1 MDNENFYERLG
12 SYFVSEDESQ
22 TADYVNNNINSKLF
36 NRLRIKIEIEII
48 GTSDPTG
55 EQVSTYRI
63 SKIHVA
69 KKDRTL
75 EKDKN
80 INAFIS
86 DIEDINKNLQESNNF
101 YNYKAGK
108 NGWTIFFLLKELITT
123 CQNLHYNYFRGQ
135 AKNWPIMPSIFR
147 NKTNK
152 YGRRL

>member
-63 SKIHVA
+63 SKIQIV
-69 KKDRTL
+69 
-75 EKDKN
+75 
-80 INAFIS
+80 
-86 DIEDINKNLQESNNF
+86 
-101 YNYKAGK
+101 
-108 NGWTIFFLLKELITT
+108 
-123 CQNLHYNYFRGQ
+123 
-135 AKNWPIMPSIFR
+135 IMLPD
-147 NKTNK
+147 N
-152 YGRRL
+152 